1 MEASSTQG
9 SSPAVIIL
17 TKQALDEADQ
27 SSSATRA
34 RHPRRDRLGRATER
48 GFFVC
53 SCRPSKT
60 RFFLQADAANSGHLD
75 WGSGHPNGRV
85 QLDSFSFRSRSRK
98 LAMVQGPK
106 LRPIRRVRDHL
117 LAVSRASASIASL
130 GPRVWPPGTS
140 EMTVQFSIPRTS
152 QACIWMALWIA
163 LSSASILT
171 ILFHV

>member
-1 MEASSTQG
+1 MRLLCLGGGTVQMRHLIRKPPCVKRSSRATNNQRTELLQ
-9 SSPAVIIL
+9 AVIIL
-17 TKQALDEADQ
+17 TKPALDEADQ
-27 SSSATRA
+27 PSSATRA
-34 RHPRRDRLGRATER
+34 RHPRRDRLGRATEF

-85 QLDSFSFRSRSRK
+85 QLCSFSFRSRSRK

-130 GPRVWPPGTS
+130 GPRV
-140 EMTVQFSIPRTS
+140 
-152 QACIWMALWIA
+152 
-163 LSSASILT
+163 
-171 ILFHV
+171 